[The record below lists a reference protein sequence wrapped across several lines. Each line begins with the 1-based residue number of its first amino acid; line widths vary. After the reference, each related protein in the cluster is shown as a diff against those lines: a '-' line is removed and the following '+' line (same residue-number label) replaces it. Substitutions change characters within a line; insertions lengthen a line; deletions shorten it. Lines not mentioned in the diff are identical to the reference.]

1 MKSDSIKVNAKRK
14 NKRVC
19 TRYEINGQ
27 TLTAKKVGKRAKYMD
42 GFVYRYERWIFVWCI
57 FWNSFFLFLCC
68 HCWSEAICGHWRY
81 WISERALLWTL
92 DTHAH
97 TCVFPRCCWVDS
109 RLLYSC
115 DIHASTTYTES
126 VANMVTSCHIT
137 KYVSHDMAIWLWCVF
152 VCVNCLH
159 NQTSKITRTHYK
171 S

>member
-1 MKSDSIKVNAKRK
+1 MHAIWNKWADIDSEKGGKES
-14 NKRVC
+14 
-19 TRYEINGQ
+19 EIYGWFCVSIWEMDFRMVYFLEQ
-27 TLTAKKVGKRAKYMD
+27 FFFYFSVVIVGPKP
-42 GFVYRYERWIFVWCI
+42 FVDIGVIE
-57 FWNSFFLFLCC
+57 FLREPF
-68 HCWSEAICGHWRY
+68 CGHW
-81 WISERALLWTL
+81 
-92 DTHAH
+92 THTH

-109 RLLYSC
+109 RLLNSC

-159 NQTSKITRTHYK
+159 NQTSKITRTHYN

>member
-42 GFVYRYERWIFVWCI
+42 GFVYRYERWLFVWCI

-97 TCVFPRCCWVDS
+97 MRISSLLLSRFALIVFMWH
-109 RLLYSC
+109 SC
-115 DIHASTTYTES
+115 FNNIYRECRQYGDFMSYHKICITRYG
-126 VANMVTSCHIT
+126 NMV
-137 KYVSHDMAIWLWCVF
+137 MMR
-152 VCVNCLH
+152 VCVCELF
-159 NQTSKITRTHYK
+159 T
-171 S
+171 

>member
-68 HCWSEAICGHWRY
+68 HRWSEPFVDIGVIEFLREPFCGHW
-81 WISERALLWTL
+81 
-92 DTHAH
+92 THTH